1 MWSDV
6 IVGVV
11 ATIVFMAVFLLWA
24 YHELRRIDD
33 YIAAD
38 DDSEGGLS

>member
-6 IVGVV
+6 IVGVT
-11 ATIVFMAVFLLWA
+11 ATIVFGAVFLYWA

-33 YIAAD
+33 SMPAD
-38 DDSEGGLS
+38 DDSESGL